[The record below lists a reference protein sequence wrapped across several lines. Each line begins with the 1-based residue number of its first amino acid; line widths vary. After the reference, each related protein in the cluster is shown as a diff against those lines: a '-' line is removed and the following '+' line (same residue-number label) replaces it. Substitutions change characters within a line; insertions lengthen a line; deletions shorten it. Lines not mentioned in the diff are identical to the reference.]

1 MSRGKDDVCQIFI
14 FIYVYVYIY
23 IFSLWDAIEGFF
35 GILFVSSFYPCDYAV
50 FVVQIA

>member
-1 MSRGKDDVCQIFI
+1 MMCVRSLFLYMCMCT
-14 FIYVYVYIY
+14 Y
-23 IFSLWDAIEGFF
+23 IFSLWDAIEGFW